1 MPGVV
6 MREAEVGERPL
17 TVLHPALAARYA
29 SLVAAVAPAV
39 EASLSP
45 AVCANRVERA
55 APSTGE
61 LRLTSWRD
69 ERVAFGARLRVLARS
84 SEVLVFADVRACFA
98 SIGADQVARALR
110 AVGAASTDRDAVA
123 AFLVRLRRLGV
134 IGLPVGPEASAV
146 LANAVLIP
154 LDRAVE
160 QLGVP
165 HLRWVDDVVAG
176 VVSAAEGS
184 RVLAALGRA
193 AAGVALRLND
203 GKTRVVPATQAGGVR
218 VSGKA
223 RTPVG

>member
-1 MPGVV
+1 
-6 MREAEVGERPL
+6 L
-17 TVLHPALAARYA
+17 TTLHPALAARYA

-55 APSTGE
+55 VPLASE
-61 LRLTSWRD
+61 LSLTPWRD

-84 SEVLVFADVRACFA
+84 SAALVFADVRACFP
-98 SIGADQVARALR
+98 SIGPDQVARALA
-110 AVGAASTDRDAVA
+110 AVGAVAADRDAVA
-123 AFLVRLRRLGV
+123 AFLVRLRRFGV
-134 IGLPVGPEASAV
+134 VGLPVGPDASAV

-160 QLGVP
+160 DLGVP

-176 VVSAAEGS
+176 VASSSEAA
-184 RVLAALGRA
+184 RVLVALEDAATG
-193 AAGVALRLND
+193 AGLRLN
-203 GKTRVVPATQAGGVR
+203 GAKTRVVPAAEAGGVR
-218 VSGKA
+218 VSGRG